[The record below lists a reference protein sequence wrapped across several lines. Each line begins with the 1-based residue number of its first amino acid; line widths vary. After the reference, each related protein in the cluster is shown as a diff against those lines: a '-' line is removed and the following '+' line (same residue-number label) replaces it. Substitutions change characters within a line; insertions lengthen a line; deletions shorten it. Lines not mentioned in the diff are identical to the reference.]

1 MTLLERLKAINE
13 ASAFSRWAGFVPTVA
28 ESGRAEIQLP
38 MRTDLANHAG
48 YLHAGVTQG
57 LVDTVCGY
65 AAATLAGPVV
75 TSHCAVD
82 FYAPATGDRFVAR
95 GTVVKAGRRQIFVT
109 AQVLALTGAGEVL
122 VAGGSAVLV
131 PLATP
136 STEG

>member
-1 MTLLERLKAINE
+1 MTLLERLQAINE

-28 ESGRAEIQLP
+28 EPGRAEIQLS
-38 MRTDLANHAG
+38 MRANLGNHAG

-82 FYAPATGDRFVAR
+82 FYAPAAGNRFVAR
-95 GTVVKAGRRQIFVT
+95 ARVIKAGRRQIFVT
-109 AQVLALTGAGEVL
+109 AEIFTNTEAADML

-131 PLATP
+131 PLAQT

>member
-1 MTLLERLKAINE
+1 MTLLERLQAINE

-28 ESGRAEIQLP
+28 EPGRAEIQLS
-38 MRTDLANHAG
+38 MRADLGNHAG
-48 YLHAGVTQG
+48 HLHAGVTQG

-82 FYAPATGDRFVAR
+82 FYAPATGDRVVAR
-95 GTVVKAGRRQIFVT
+95 ARVVKAGRRQIFVT
-109 AQVLALTGAGEVL
+109 AEVFAMTETADTL

-131 PLATP
+131 PLAP
-136 STEG
+136 PATEG

>member
-1 MTLLERLKAINE
+1 MTLLERLQAINE
-13 ASAFSRWAGFVPTVA
+13 ASAFSRWAGFIATVA

-122 VAGGSAVLV
+122 VAGGNAVLV